1 MANEQTA
8 SGSQVPCLSLLAD
21 LSRELDR
28 WRGAAI
34 KDAPDSTVNRA
45 TINAVGVVAD
55 ALAIALALHKAR
67 QSDASRTANAD
78 LTGRRK

>member
-1 MANEQTA
+1 MDKPETA
-8 SGSQVPCLSLLAD
+8 SGAQVPCILLLAD

-45 TINAVGVVAD
+45 TINAVGVVAN

-67 QSDASRTANAD
+67 QSDAARTANNSMRVD
-78 LTGRRK
+78 E